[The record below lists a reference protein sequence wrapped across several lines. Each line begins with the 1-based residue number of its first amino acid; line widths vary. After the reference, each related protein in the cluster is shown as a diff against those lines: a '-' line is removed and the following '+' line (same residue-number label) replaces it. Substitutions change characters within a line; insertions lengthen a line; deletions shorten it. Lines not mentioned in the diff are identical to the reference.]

1 LIVFQIS
8 DGHYLTPS
16 LTGLKERT
24 VSKHSNMSEDEED
37 ISITEEVNED
47 AAQEDVTDLT
57 NR

>member
-1 LIVFQIS
+1 
-8 DGHYLTPS
+8 
-16 LTGLKERT
+16 
-24 VSKHSNMSEDEED
+24 MSEDEED